1 VTHHQSPPDLIK
13 VDPSLIRSIDTDSS
27 RRALVSAMVSFANGT
42 GIEIVAEGV
51 ETADELDVLKAL
63 GVTTA
68 QGYFLARPMGLDI
81 AARLL

>member
-1 VTHHQSPPDLIK
+1 MCDLGGGM
-13 VDPSLIRSIDTDSS
+13 RSSGS
-27 RRALVSAMVSFANGT
+27 FVLRALMSAMVSFANET

-51 ETADELDVLKAL
+51 ETADELNVLTAL

-68 QGYFLARPMGLDI
+68 QGYFLAQPMRLDI